1 MKRKFMQSKYV
12 KALRNVGL
20 AVTLFL
26 LNAQVVFGASGTE
39 KLDSI
44 ATDFLEPWLIRIGM
58 LLSVFG
64 AGALVLSVIQDNPQ
78 AKSGGIK
85 FLSGGLMLAF
95 GLPFFM
101 RLIGF

>member
-1 MKRKFMQSKYV
+1 MKEKFV
-12 KALRNVGL
+12 KTVRNIGM
-20 AVTLFL
+20 AVVLFL
-26 LNAQVVFGASGTE
+26 LNAQVTFAAATGTD

-44 ATDFLEPWLIRIGM
+44 ATDFLQPWLVRIGM
-58 LLSVFG
+58 MLSVFG
-64 AGALVLSVIQDNPQ
+64 AGALILSIIQENPQ
-78 AKSGGIK
+78 AKSMGIK

>member
-1 MKRKFMQSKYV
+1 MKTKMIKTI
-12 KALRNVGL
+12 RNVGTV
-20 AVTLFL
+20 VTLFL
-26 LNAQVVFGASGTE
+26 LNTHVAFAANGTD

-44 ATDFLEPWLIRIGM
+44 ATDFLQPWLIRIGM

-64 AGALVLSVIQDNPQ
+64 AGALILSIIQDNPQ
-78 AKSGGIK
+78 SKSMGIK

-101 RLIGF
+101 TLIGF

>member
-1 MKRKFMQSKYV
+1 MRKKVLAFG
-12 KALRNVGL
+12 RRVGL
-20 AVTLFL
+20 VVTLFL
-26 LNAQVVFGASGTE
+26 LNTHVAFASNGTD

-44 ATDFLEPWLIRIGM
+44 ATDFLQPWLIRIGM

-64 AGALVLSVIQDNPQ
+64 AGALILSIIQDNPQ
-78 AKSGGIK
+78 AKSMGVK

-101 RLIGF
+101 TLIGF

>member
-1 MKRKFMQSKYV
+1 MKTKMIKTI
-12 KALRNVGL
+12 RNVGMV
-20 AVTLFL
+20 VTLFL
-26 LNAQVVFGASGTE
+26 LNTHVAFAANGTD

-44 ATDFLEPWLIRIGM
+44 ATDFLQPWLIRIGM

-64 AGALVLSVIQDNPQ
+64 AGALILSIIQDNPQ
-78 AKSGGIK
+78 SKSMGIK

-101 RLIGF
+101 TLIGF

>member
-1 MKRKFMQSKYV
+1 MRKKLW
-12 KALRNVGL
+12 KAFLNIGLVVG
-20 AVTLFL
+20 FIL
-26 LNAQVVFGASGTE
+26 LSTQPAFAANGTD

-44 ATDFLEPWLIRIGM
+44 ATDFLQPWLIRIGM

-64 AGALVLSVIQDNPQ
+64 AGSLILSVIQDNPQ
-78 AKSGGIK
+78 AKSMGVK

-101 RLIGF
+101 GLIGF

>member
-1 MKRKFMQSKYV
+1 MKAKMIKT
-12 KALRNVGL
+12 LRNVGMV
-20 AVTLFL
+20 VTLFL
-26 LNAQVVFGASGTE
+26 LNTQVAFAANGTD

-44 ATDFLEPWLIRIGM
+44 ATDFLQPWLVRIGM

-64 AGALVLSVIQDNPQ
+64 AGALILSIIQDNPQ
-78 AKSGGIK
+78 SKSMGIK

-101 RLIGF
+101 TLIGF

>member
-1 MKRKFMQSKYV
+1 MRKKVF
-12 KALRNVGL
+12 AFGRRVGL
-20 AVTLFL
+20 VVTLFL
-26 LNAQVVFGASGTE
+26 LNTHVAFASNGTD

-44 ATDFLEPWLIRIGM
+44 ATDFLQPWLIRIGM

-64 AGALVLSVIQDNPQ
+64 AGALILSIIQDNPQ
-78 AKSGGIK
+78 AKSMGVK

-101 RLIGF
+101 TLIGF

>member
-1 MKRKFMQSKYV
+1 MKEKLM
-12 KALRNVGL
+12 KAIRNVGM
-20 AVTLFL
+20 AVVLFL
-26 LNAQVVFGASGTE
+26 LNAQVVYGASGTD

-44 ATDFLEPWLIRIGM
+44 AKDFLQPWLIRIGM

-64 AGALVLSVIQDNPQ
+64 AVSLVLSVIQDNPQ
-78 AKSGGIK
+78 AKSLGIT

-101 RLIGF
+101 NLIGF

>member
-1 MKRKFMQSKYV
+1 MKEKFIKSI
-12 KALRNVGL
+12 RNVGMT
-20 AVTLFL
+20 VVLFL
-26 LNAQVVFGASGTE
+26 LNAQVTFAADGTE

-44 ATDFLEPWLIRIGM
+44 ATDFLQPWLVRIGM

-64 AGALVLSVIQDNPQ
+64 AGALVLSIIQENPQ
-78 AKSGGIK
+78 AKSMGVK